1 MSDTPNTPVP
11 TEELVSYFVDRLS
24 GRVGRTMLM
33 KLLYLADLESRRYL
47 GKPISSMNYQLHHY
61 GPFDQELYRALN
73 TLRDAGEI
81 TEEPIEFPA
90 GVGYRYASLR
100 QGRTH
105 NFSRAEEAILGYVFK
120 TYAEYDLQSV
130 LDVVY
135 SSKPMKRLEGVEGD
149 TRLPMECVDN
159 EMQIALGGIDLERA
173 LAAEEN
179 RKQGKSVPWQVLRS
193 ELLDRGRRT
202 GS

>member
-1 MSDTPNTPVP
+1 MTDTPHSPVP

-47 GKPISSMNYQLHHY
+47 GRPISAMNYQLHHY
-61 GPFDQELYRALN
+61 GPFDQELYRALAA
-73 TLRDAGEI
+73 LRDAGEI
-81 TEEPIEFPA
+81 SEEPIEFPA
-90 GVGYRYASLR
+90 GVGYRYASR
-100 QGRTH
+100 RPGRTH
-105 NFSRAEEAILGYVFK
+105 SFSRVDEAILGYVFK
-120 TYAEYDLQSV
+120 TYAEYDLQGV

-135 SSKPMKRLEGVEGD
+135 SSKPMKKLEGAEGD
-149 TRLPMECVDN
+149 SRVPMECVDN
-159 EMQIALGGIDLERA
+159 EMRVALGGISLERA

-179 RKQGKSVPWQVLRS
+179 RPRGRSISWQVLRS
-193 ELLDRGRRT
+193 ELLDPGRRT